1 MQFQLREQ
9 LLALESRYG
18 DSRLAPSEIT
28 ELIRKSIKDSN
39 VRVTTK
45 RHNRVD
51 EGTIVPSGAYDSE
64 DDADG
69 EPCIHLELMYNP
81 DQQHLH
87 IKQVGW
93 DRVSF
98 EICEVIGHEY
108 VHRDQHRKRIRNIS
122 YSGTLAE
129 DAHQRQEQQYYG
141 ESNEIEAYGY
151 SIAAE
156 LACFH
161 NSDASAAPQT
171 HTHQLYSRL
180 FAHDQSVIMKLEQY
194 ISKYLNK
201 LEVAQNVKT
210 NTRPRNRTGFVRRT
224 RAR

>member
-51 EGTIVPSGAYDSE
+51 EGTIVPSGSYDSE

-93 DRVSF
+93 DRVCF
-98 EICEVIGHEY
+98 EICEVLGHEY
-108 VHRDQHRKRIRNIS
+108 VHRDQRRRRSRNES
-122 YSGTLAE
+122 YSGTLSE
-129 DAHQRQEQQYYG
+129 DLHTCAEQQYYG
-141 ESNEIEAYGY
+141 QTHEVEAYGY
-151 SIAAE
+151 SVAAE
-156 LACFH
+156 LVCYCAG
-161 NSDASAAPQT
+161 DQEQAAAT
-171 HTHQLYSRL
+171 ETYQLYTRL
-180 FAHDQSVIMKLEQY
+180 FAHDQSVIMKLDQY

-201 LEVAQNVKT
+201 LKAAQNVKT
-210 NTRPRNRTGFVRRT
+210 NSKPGNSSRFVRRV
-224 RAR
+224 RA